1 MKAPLEVIADYGI
14 PITSWLDA
22 TQYVITADEDI
33 DYQRPGIGT
42 LPKEEYEKRVAEVL
56 GLDSIP
62 VYETQKI
69 ARVYF
74 AYTVQ
79 ETVRNFNSGDRIDM
93 EWLWDDIN
101 KRATKFMID
110 SPWAIKEY
118 VSEDDD
124 GEPKLDAAGNPKQR
138 KGAKKELAKKVWEDN
153 ADKQTTM
160 PRKEWIAL
168 LCEEV
173 GLTAA
178 GASTYYANLKKGVL

>member
-14 PITSWLDA
+14 PTTSWLEA
-22 TQYVITADEDI
+22 TSYVTTADEDI

-42 LPKEEYEKRVAEVL
+42 QTKEEYERRVAEVL
-56 GLDSIP
+56 GLDAVPEYDS
-62 VYETQKI
+62 QKI
-69 ARVYF
+69 ARIYF
-74 AYTVQ
+74 GYTVQ

-101 KRATKFMID
+101 RRAQTFIVEH
-110 SPWAIKEY
+110 PWAVKEY
-118 VSEDDD
+118 VSEDED
-124 GEPKLDAAGNPKQR
+124 GEPKLDAAGNPKQK

-153 ADKQTTM
+153 ADKQTTLK
-160 PRKEWIAL
+160 RKEWIAL

-173 GLTAA
+173 GLTPA